1 MKSILFADD
10 NGHIRE
16 YCKRV
21 FEAEGY
27 RVVLARDGDEA
38 VRLAMTESFDLIILD
53 FGMPA
58 VSGFEAAQRIKTVCP
73 SLPIMFFTAHDE
85 DCLPARRIA
94 VAYVEKSDDLTELK
108 QVVARL
114 LANCEEHVPLH
125 TCLPPAA
132 TFAND

>member
-16 YCKRV
+16 YCKRA

-53 FGMPA
+53 FSMPA
-58 VSGFEAAQRIKTVCP
+58 VSGYEAAQRIKTVCP

-85 DCLPARRIA
+85 DCLPARRVA
-94 VAYVEKSDDLTELK
+94 VAYVEKTDDLTELK
-108 QVVARL
+108 QVVAKV
-114 LANCEEHVPLH
+114 LANPDEHEPSC
-125 TCLPPAA
+125 TCLPPAT
-132 TFAND
+132 TFATD

>member
-16 YCKRV
+16 YFKRA

-53 FGMPA
+53 FCMPA

-73 SLPIMFFTAHDE
+73 SLPIIFFTAHDE
-85 DCLPARRIA
+85 DCLPASRVA
-94 VAYVEKSDDLTELK
+94 VAYVEKTDDLTELK
-108 QVVARL
+108 QVVTKL
-114 LANCEEHVPLH
+114 LENCDEHVACR
-125 TCLPPAA
+125 TFSPPAT
-132 TFAND
+132 TFATD